1 MDFGSNGYEQSKEK
15 NVESEILT
23 PQVEDRCVA
32 MNNGTLM
39 KGRVVSDLN
48 GAYGVMFVKK
58 GPVTVFNR
66 NEIFLIYR
74 YIDTP
79 MGPETGVVPICLAK
93 TQNV

>member
-1 MDFGSNGYEQSKEK
+1 MDFGSNEFEK
-15 NVESEILT
+15 LNQNDIEKKLLV
-23 PQVEDRCVA
+23 PQLEDRCVA

-39 KGRVVSDLN
+39 KGRIVSDLN

-58 GPVTVFNR
+58 GPVSVYNR

-79 MGPETGVVPICLAK
+79 MGPETATVPLCLLR